1 MIKEGRQAMKKK
13 IVNYNGTS
21 QYLIMI
27 PVFYEFEEDP
37 AWRKVFKGSKKEC
50 EKEFSSFPDTL
61 KATPEENNQNRKNQL
76 ATAIFYE
83 SIGRKAAAKKI
94 RERYHF

>member
-1 MIKEGRQAMKKK
+1 MKKK

-21 QYLIMI
+21 EYLII
-27 PVFYEFEEDP
+27 VPVFYEFEEAP

-50 EKEFSSFPDTL
+50 EKEFSSFTDTL
-61 KATPEENNQNRKNQL
+61 KATPEENNRNRKNQL
-76 ATAIFYE
+76 KIAIFHE
-83 SIGRKAAAKKI
+83 SMGRKAVAKKI